1 LYHNLTGDDESI
13 HLKDWLPAGEVN
25 RAILRDMNALRAA
38 VNDGLSKRAAEGI
51 KVRQPLASAKLV
63 STISQN
69 TPEEVTQ
76 FLVDIARDELNV
88 KSVEAVTGSELDV
101 PEASAQPS
109 VVYDLTITP
118 ELKREGLMRE
128 IIRHVQSARKKAGL
142 QVDDRI
148 ELGITSRD
156 SEIAQAVDT
165 FADTIKA
172 ETLAVK
178 LGSAA
183 ADDMEK
189 YDVKVDGKLVEI
201 YLRKH
206 N

>member
-1 LYHNLTGDDESI
+1 MYHNLTGDNESI

-25 RAILRDMNALRAA
+25 KAMLRDMNALRAA
-38 VNDGLSKRAAEGI
+38 VNDGLSKRAAEGV

-69 TPEEVTQ
+69 TPEEVAQ

-128 IIRHVQSARKKAGL
+128 VVRHVQSARKKAGL

-148 ELGITSRD
+148 ELGITSSD
-156 SEIAQAVDT
+156 SEITQSVDI
-165 FADTIKA
+165 FADAIKA
-172 ETLAVK
+172 ETLAIK
-178 LGSAA
+178 LGSA

-189 YDVKVDGKLVEI
+189 YDVKVDGKPVEI
-201 YLRKH
+201 YLKKAD
-206 N
+206 

>member
-13 HLKDWLPAGEVN
+13 HLKDWLPAGKIN
-25 RAILRDMNALRAA
+25 RAMLRDMNALRAA

-69 TPEEVTQ
+69 TPEEVAQ

-88 KSVEAVTGSELDV
+88 KSVEVVTGSELDV

-128 IIRHVQSARKKAGL
+128 IVRHVQSARKKAGL

-148 ELGITSRD
+148 ILQLTTNDDQLRQAINEHRAT
-156 SEIAQAVDT
+156 IA
-165 FADTIKA
+165 A
-172 ETLAVK
+172 ETLASFGESNSNRSK
-178 LGSAA
+178 ATIEGAEFDIALHIA
-183 ADDMEK
+183 
-189 YDVKVDGKLVEI
+189 
-201 YLRKH
+201 
-206 N
+206 

>member
-1 LYHNLTGDDESI
+1 
-13 HLKDWLPAGEVN
+13 
-25 RAILRDMNALRAA
+25 
-38 VNDGLSKRAAEGI
+38 
-51 KVRQPLASAKLV
+51 
-63 STISQN
+63 
-69 TPEEVTQ
+69 
-76 FLVDIARDELNV
+76 
-88 KSVEAVTGSELDV
+88 
-101 PEASAQPS
+101 
-109 VVYDLTITP
+109 
-118 ELKREGLMRE
+118 MRE
-128 IIRHVQSARKKAGL
+128 VIRHVQSARKKAGL

-178 LGSAA
+178 LDSAA

-189 YDVKVDGKLVEI
+189 YDVKVDGKPVEI

>member
-1 LYHNLTGDDESI
+1 
-13 HLKDWLPAGEVN
+13 
-25 RAILRDMNALRAA
+25 M
-38 VNDGLSKRAAEGI
+38 
-51 KVRQPLASAKLV
+51 
-63 STISQN
+63 
-69 TPEEVTQ
+69 
-76 FLVDIARDELNV
+76 
-88 KSVEAVTGSELDV
+88 
-101 PEASAQPS
+101 
-109 VVYDLTITP
+109 
-118 ELKREGLMRE
+118 
-128 IIRHVQSARKKAGL
+128 
-142 QVDDRI
+142 DDRI

>member
-1 LYHNLTGDDESI
+1 
-13 HLKDWLPAGEVN
+13 
-25 RAILRDMNALRAA
+25 
-38 VNDGLSKRAAEGI
+38 
-51 KVRQPLASAKLV
+51 
-63 STISQN
+63 
-69 TPEEVTQ
+69 
-76 FLVDIARDELNV
+76 
-88 KSVEAVTGSELDV
+88 
-101 PEASAQPS
+101 
-109 VVYDLTITP
+109 
-118 ELKREGLMRE
+118 MRE

-189 YDVKVDGKLVEI
+189 YDVKVDGRVVEI
-201 YLRKH
+201 YLKKH